1 MVRNYPSGHEK
12 RTKKRKEEQLEISQR
27 GALDKYFLKKPQS
40 SEHVVNSDLLDSN
53 NVNSE
58 NAENVVNENGVN
70 DNVDN
75 ENVEQEA
82 VNDDTNRVNSNN
94 LDDSAQDVE
103 QNSENIN
110 QNVEENES
118 VFVDI
123 YDPRIWEALDHKSI
137 DILAV
142 NGPKRDLTIMKG
154 PKDKLSRR
162 FSSILY
168 TRYLP
173 NGETCDRDWL
183 VYSKELDKVF
193 CFCCKIFKKGIG
205 KGNLVNEG
213 YNDWSHVCVRL
224 KEHETSVDHVLNMTI
239 WCELRHRLQNN
250 ETIDKV
256 AQEQF
261 GKEKEHWKNL
271 IVRIIAIVKYL
282 GKNNL
287 AFRGTNER
295 LYESSNGNFLG
306 LIEMLAEFDPV
317 IIEHVHRINSGK
329 IHHHYLSHDIQN
341 ELILLLASKIRNAII
356 KKVKEAKYFSVML
369 DCTPDASHQEQM
381 TLILRCVDECSNSYK
396 VQEFFIEFLQVN
408 DTTGLGLFQVLENVL
423 KAHDLEID
431 NVRGQGYDN
440 GSNMKGKHQGVQ
452 KRLLDINP
460 RAFYSPCGCHSLN
473 LVLCDIANASSKARD
488 FFGIVQR
495 IYTIFAN
502 STKRWHILKENV
514 KGLTLKSLSATR
526 WESRV
531 ESIKAIRFQVAD
543 ICEALYEVADVGD
556 AENDHKLQSEARS
569 LAKNELSSFEFLLA
583 TIIWYEI
590 LCAVNFVSKH
600 LQSQDILIDT
610 AISEIKGL
618 ISFFKKYRDNG
629 FSNAMDTAKK
639 LAIELG
645 IDPVFPQRRIIRR
658 KRQFDEIDGE
668 ETSLSPEESFRIEY
682 FIYIVDQAIASL
694 EKRFE
699 QYESYE
705 NIFGFLFNSDK
716 LQSMDDIKLK
726 SCCYHFE
733 GALKKG
739 EVSDISGN
747 DLFVELKLF
756 RELIPKEKMGAIDL
770 LNFLKRFNCFPNVS
784 IAYRILLTI
793 PVTVASAERSFSKL
807 KLLKSYLRTTM
818 SQERLNGLA
827 LMAIESDLLDEV
839 NVESV
844 IDDFATK
851 HARRAT
857 LFK

>member
-1 MVRNYPSGHEK
+1 MVQNYPSGHEK

-40 SEHVVNSDLLDSN
+40 SKHAVNSDLLDSN

-118 VFVDI
+118 VFVYI
-123 YDPRIWEALDHKSI
+123 YDPRIWEALDQKPI

-173 NGETCDRDWL
+173 NGETR
-183 VYSKELDKVF
+183 
-193 CFCCKIFKKGIG
+193 
-205 KGNLVNEG
+205 

-261 GKEKEHWKNL
+261 GKENEHWKNL

-306 LIEMLAEFDPV
+306 LIEMLAGFDPV

-329 IHHHYLSHDIQN
+329 IYHHYLSHDIQN

-460 RAFYSPCGCHSLN
+460 RAFYSQCGCHSLN

-502 STKRWHILKENV
+502 STKRWHILKDNV

-526 WESRV
+526 WKSRV

-556 AENDHKLQSEARS
+556 VENDHKLQSEARS

-600 LQSQDILIDT
+600 LQVDFL
-610 AISEIKGL
+610 
-618 ISFFKKYRDNG
+618 FKKYRDNG

-668 ETSLSPEESFRIEY
+668 ERSLSPEESFRIEY

-694 EKRFE
+694 EKMFE

-756 RELIPKEKMGAIDL
+756 RELIPKEKMEAIDL

-793 PVTVASAERSFSKL
+793 PVTVASAERSFSML
-807 KLLKSYLRTTM
+807 NLLKSYLRTTM

-839 NVESV
+839 NVEAV

>member
-1 MVRNYPSGHEK
+1 MS
-12 RTKKRKEEQLEISQR
+12 
-27 GALDKYFLKKPQS
+27 FLKPQS
-40 SEHVVNSDLLDSN
+40 SENVVNSDLLDSN
-53 NVNSE
+53 NVNGE

-82 VNDDTNRVNSNN
+82 VNDDTNRVNSNY
-94 LDDSAQDVE
+94 LDDSAQNVE

-123 YDPRIWEALDHKSI
+123 YDPRIWEALDQKSI

-173 NGETCDRDWL
+173 NGEA
-183 VYSKELDKVF
+183 F
-193 CFCCKIFKKGIG
+193 
-205 KGNLVNEG
+205 NEG
-213 YNDWSHVCVRL
+213 YNYWSHICVRL
-224 KEHETSVDHVLNMTI
+224 KEHETSVGHVLNMTI

-261 GKEKEHWKNL
+261 GKENEHWRNL
-271 IVRIIAIVKYL
+271 IVRIISILKYCEGYL

-329 IHHHYLSHDIQN
+329 IHHHYLSHHIQN

-369 DCTPDASHQEQM
+369 DCTPDASHQEKM
-381 TLILRCVDECSNSYK
+381 TLIFRCVDECSNSYK

-408 DTTGLGLFQVLENVL
+408 GTTGLGLFQVLENVL

-495 IYTIFAN
+495 IYTIFVN

-531 ESIKAIRFQVAD
+531 EIIKAIRFQVAD

-569 LAKNELSSFEFLLA
+569 LAKNELGSFEFLLA

-629 FSNAMDTAKK
+629 FSNVMDTAKK

-668 ETSLSPEESFRIEY
+668 ETSLSPKESFRIEY

-756 RELIPKEKMGAIDL
+756 RELISKEKMGAIDL
-770 LNFLKRFNCFPNVS
+770 LKILKRFNCFPNVS
-784 IAYRILLTI
+784 IAYMILLTI
-793 PVTVASAERSFSKL
+793 PITVVSAEQSFSKL

-839 NVESV
+839 NVEAV